1 MKISL
6 TNAALFLSILEAG
19 SLTTAAARN
28 NLVAAAV
35 SARMKRLEGDL
46 GLTLFERDRYGM
58 RPTLAGLAL
67 EPHARRMVD
76 TAGQAEAAMQS
87 FRGEMIGQLRVL
99 SNSNMLS
106 EHLPRLL
113 GQFLGRYPDITVEV
127 EDRPSLEVVDLLRRG
142 LWHIGVVAASAD
154 RSGLEAFPFVADRLV
169 AVVPPGPEDDEA
181 VSFATL
187 LGRGMIGLP
196 EHAALAQFMRRTATE
211 LGIKLQMRLRLPCYA
226 TLCEAVAEGAG
237 STIMAESAA
246 RRFAS
251 GVAGGV
257 NGAPSCRI
265 VPLSDPWAQRELYIC
280 SRAEAELPAPARQLL
295 AHFRD
300 YAERQASGVSPEV
313 RPS

>member
-1 MKISL
+1 MDALFTKREIWPRMKISL
-6 TNAALFLSILEAG
+6 TNATLFLSILEAG
-19 SLTTAAARN
+19 SITTAAARN

-35 SARMKRLEGDL
+35 SARMKRLESDL

-76 TAGQAEAAMQS
+76 TAQMAEAAMQS

-113 GQFLGRYPDITVEV
+113 GRFLANYPDISIEV

-154 RSGLEAFPFVADRLV
+154 RSGLEAFPFVPDNLV
-169 AVVPPGPEDDEA
+169 AVMPPGSGTGP
-181 VSFATL
+181 VSFASL
-187 LGRGMIGLP
+187 LTRGMIGLP
-196 EHAALAQFMRRTATE
+196 EATALAQFMRRNATE
-211 LGIKLQMRLRLPCYA
+211 LGKALNLRLRLPCYA

-237 STIMAESAA
+237 CTIMAESAA
-246 RRFAS
+246 RRFA
-251 GVAGGV
+251 GAGCLV
-257 NGAPSCRI
+257 
-265 VPLSDPWAQRELYIC
+265 VPLSDPWAVRELYIC
-280 SRAEAELPAPARQLL
+280 SRSEAELPAPAQRLL
-295 AHFRD
+295 VYFRD
-300 YAERQASGVSPEV
+300 YAQD
-313 RPS
+313 